1 MFLKGGLYF
10 ACGVVRV
17 DELCRLPV
25 SPWGSLNIEATFRM
39 ELSSFWEESQ
49 SRVHS
54 LFCTDGADAASTESL
69 WFFFHSYFLPGT
81 SWGDVFV
88 CARCACAS
96 VSRVAACSL
105 PAPAGVIRQSGRRKK
120 APPCRERRGRRYL
133 GKCVSTPLFYREH
146 CAVIDWRGAGDH
158 GG

>member
-1 MFLKGGLYF
+1 MNSAG
-10 ACGVVRV
+10 
-17 DELCRLPV
+17 LPV

-54 LFCTDGADAASTESL
+54 LFCTDGADAASTESR
-69 WFFFHSYFLPGT
+69 WFFFSLLLS
-81 SWGDVFV
+81 SWNILGRRVCV
-88 CARCACAS
+88 CARRACAS
-96 VSRVAACSL
+96 VLRVSACSL

-120 APPCRERRGRRYL
+120 APPCTERRGRRYL
-133 GKCVSTPLFYREH
+133 GKCVSAPLFYREH